1 VRGDKNPNWLR
12 ESDREYFESLPVA
25 VSFDDVLVVHGGI
38 NPQRSLAGHTV
49 EEPMTMRSPHG
60 DRYDGPF
67 WYDDYEGPIAFF
79 RPHCP

>member
-60 DRYDGPF
+60 DGYDGPF